1 MNRAFKAHG
10 WRCGHRG
17 VAAAA
22 AAAAVVVLW
31 ASAAGRAE
39 NWPQFRGPTGL
50 GHTREKNLPVKWG
63 GKDNLNVRWTAPLV
77 GQGHA
82 SPIVWG
88 DRVFVS
94 TVAWAEGVA
103 DRAKVIPDHHLL
115 CWRASDGKGLWDVT
129 IPPGR
134 WLRADFRSG
143 PGGGYAAPTPAT
155 DGKLVFCAF
164 GSSVIAAVDF
174 DGRIVWRNE
183 IEPHTFDVTLGS
195 SPVLYRDTVILLC
208 AMAKKQDSRIVAFD
222 KASGKVK
229 WQTPLPT
236 TGFGHSTPI
245 LIRAGAADQLI
256 VAASASA
263 RAPDAL
269 QGFDP
274 ANGKRLWWCAGA
286 GDAASPVYGAGLVY
300 ADSGRGGPGAAVE
313 PTGRGDVTK
322 THVKWTVHSAPSA
335 ISSPI
340 VVGKHLYR
348 LRGWYVKCLDARTG
362 QSVYTEKVGR
372 TSSSWA
378 SPIADG
384 RGYIYFATAGKTYV
398 VKSGPKFEL
407 LAVNDLGDANHASA
421 AAANG
426 RIFLVG
432 AKNVYCVAEK

>member
-1 MNRAFKAHG
+1 MNDDGAGSRWRAGAAAG
-10 WRCGHRG
+10 AM
-17 VAAAA
+17 AAAA
-22 AAAAVVVLW
+22 LLVAV
-31 ASAAGRAE
+31 AIGRAE
-39 NWPQFRGPTGL
+39 NWPRFRGPGGL
-50 GHTREKNLPVKWG
+50 GHTPEKVLPVKWG
-63 GKDNLNVRWTAPLV
+63 GKNNLNVRWKAPLV
-77 GQGHA
+77 GEGHA

-94 TVAWAEGVA
+94 TVAWGESVA
-103 DRAKVIPDHHLL
+103 DRKKVIPDHHLL
-115 CWRASDGKGLWDVT
+115 CWRASDGKRLWDTQV
-129 IPPGR
+129 PPGR
-134 WLRADFRSG
+134 WLRTDFRSG
-143 PGGGYAAPTPAT
+143 PGGGYAAPTPTT

-174 DGRIVWRNE
+174 QGKIVWRNE

-195 SPVLYRDTVILLC
+195 SPILYRDTVILLC
-208 AMAKKQDSRIVAFD
+208 AMTKKADSRIVAFD
-222 KASGKVK
+222 KSTGKVR

-245 LIRAGAADQLI
+245 VVHAGGTDQM
-256 VAASASA
+256 VVVASAMS

-269 QGFDP
+269 QSFDP
-274 ANGKRLWWCAGA
+274 AGGKRLWWSYGS
-286 GDAASPVYGAGLVY
+286 GDAASPVYGAGIVY
-300 ADSGRGGPGAAVE
+300 ADSGRGGPGVAVD

-322 THVKWTVHSAPSA
+322 THIRWQLRSAPSA

-348 LRGWYVKCLDARTG
+348 LRGRYIKCVRADTG
-362 QSVYTEKVGR
+362 ESVYSERLDG
-372 TSSSWA
+372 TSSPWA

-407 LAVNDLGDANHASA
+407 LAVNDLGDPNHASA

-432 AKNVYCVAEK
+432 TRSVFCVAAK